1 MKNVIK
7 ARRFDGDSLPLCGSP
22 RRNDDGSIG
31 GSRRRR
37 KTVTFLSVAL
47 LDLGKWRE
55 TVTSHSIGGSLR
67 RSILATVA
75 VEANRKNED
84 SVELSSS
91 QVPFQGS
98 LGTEASNY
106 DGDIAAER
114 RKQQKWTPTDDVVL
128 ISSWL
133 NTSNDPVDCCLL
145 RCKSSGC
152 WLRREREASHCKQ
165 RWPKINDLVSKFC
178 GLYEAATREKTSGQ
192 NETGVLKLVHQ
203 IFYNYKKRFT
213 LEHTW
218 KELRHDQKW
227 CDLATGKNE
236 GSSKKRKCEDGADSS
251 SSQATCSERPPG
263 VKAAKM
269 SAKKPVVD
277 ENTMNEFQKMWT
289 IKQSQVALDRD
300 NVRLDAVDEYLRLGA
315 ITARLCVENFVEA
328 IINFFGDEYLRRP
341 TPADLQRLLHIG
353 ELRGFPGMIG
363 SIDCMHW
370 EWKNCPTAWKWQYSL
385 GTLNDI
391 NVLDR
396 SSVFD
401 DIINGQAPQ
410 VNFSVNEREYH
421 LAYYLTD
428 DFQQGEGSGSSHV
441 DLTYSIN
448 IPTNIPNQMGV
459 RTRIRDRQAHQQLK
473 DDLVE
478 HIYSKFGRDQD
489 NN

>member
-1 MKNVIK
+1 M
-7 ARRFDGDSLPLCGSP
+7 DSYSFSFHSKFVEL
-22 RRNDDGSIG
+22 
-31 GSRRRR
+31 
-37 KTVTFLSVAL
+37 LSQQTL
-47 LDLGKWRE
+47 SFG
-55 TVTSHSIGGSLR
+55 
-67 RSILATVA
+67 
-75 VEANRKNED
+75 KNED

-133 NTSNDPVDCCLL
+133 NTSNDPVVGNEQ
-145 RCKSSGC
+145 KSSGF
-152 WLRREREASHCKQ
+152 WKRIAAY
-165 RWPKINDLVSKFC
+165 F
-178 GLYEAATREKTSGQ
+178 AATATREKTSGQ

-300 NVRLDAVDEYLRLGA
+300 NVR
-315 ITARLCVENFVEA
+315 
-328 IINFFGDEYLRRP
+328 FG
-341 TPADLQRLLHIG
+341 HG
-353 ELRGFPGMIG
+353 
-363 SIDCMHW
+363 
-370 EWKNCPTAWKWQYSL
+370 
-385 GTLNDI
+385 
-391 NVLDR
+391 
-396 SSVFD
+396 
-401 DIINGQAPQ
+401 
-410 VNFSVNEREYH
+410 
-421 LAYYLTD
+421 
-428 DFQQGEGSGSSHV
+428 
-441 DLTYSIN
+441 
-448 IPTNIPNQMGV
+448 
-459 RTRIRDRQAHQQLK
+459 
-473 DDLVE
+473 LVWTE
-478 HIYSKFGRDQD
+478 TM
-489 NN
+489 